1 MTSEEFAQWES
12 DAKRALEA
20 RYTAEE
26 IEVVIDWFRR
36 IKGED
41 ERELI
46 GNDEVEAM
54 LVFAGARENFDLY
67 NCLMARLFIYAPLI
81 LRENGAVASVETFAK
96 LMSDMNRFA
105 DDVSE
110 QPGSYSKIRASR
122 QFERLIRA
130 CRNVVTAGKEKAPTT
145 EADFE
150 SLVGRFCDM
159 ASRPSHAV
167 YAGDLQF
174 LWSAEDKL
182 RKAYTEAMAAATAN

>member
-1 MTSEEFAQWES
+1 MTSEEFAQWEN

-130 CRNVVTAGKEKAPTT
+130 CKNER
-145 EADFE
+145 
-150 SLVGRFCDM
+150 S
-159 ASRPSHAV
+159 
-167 YAGDLQF
+167 
-174 LWSAEDKL
+174 
-182 RKAYTEAMAAATAN
+182 